1 MVSPWFKTQHLI
13 CFQVILPLLFDFS
26 VRRHIYLTT
35 TTVYAIYLEK
45 PQDYGVLFIYYY
57 QFAALKQYIH

>member
-13 CFQVILPLLFDFS
+13 WFQVIIPLLFDFS

-45 PQDYGVLFIYYY
+45 TARLWRFIYYY

>member
-1 MVSPWFKTQHLI
+1 MRFDGLPWFKTQHLI

-45 PQDYGVLFIYYY
+45 NRKIMEFYLFIIIN
-57 QFAALKQYIH
+57 LPH

>member
-1 MVSPWFKTQHLI
+1 MRLMVSPWFKTQHLI

-45 PQDYGVLFIYYY
+45 NPKIMEFYLFIIIN
-57 QFAALKQYIH
+57 LPH

>member
-13 CFQVILPLLFDFS
+13 SFQVILPLLFDFT

-35 TTVYAIYLEK
+35 YYCVFDLSGKNRKIMEFY
-45 PQDYGVLFIYYY
+45 LFIIIN
-57 QFAALKQYIH
+57 LPH

>member
-26 VRRHIYLTT
+26 AKVYL
-35 TTVYAIYLEK
+35 
-45 PQDYGVLFIYYY
+45 PDDYYCVFDLSGKNRKIMEFYLFIIIN
-57 QFAALKQYIH
+57 LPH

>member
-45 PQDYGVLFIYYY
+45 NRKIMEFYLFIIIN
-57 QFAALKQYIH
+57 LPH